1 MSYMWNEF
9 NIKTFAAETIVYR
22 DGEYCPELSTIK
34 NTNIVKKYNLP
45 VHVIYVGE
53 ISGEN
58 VLNINVGVDNQPV
71 IVTGKIKIKKS
82 AFLNIFIKNAGKDS
96 AVNAKFA
103 IENDDYFEYKC
114 MAEHL
119 YEQTTIT
126 VKNKLL
132 AGKNSKT
139 KLSGTAIINK
149 NCEKCISDISFSA
162 MADENAYIEFMP
174 EQKISSE
181 PISADHSA
189 NIYQP
194 TNAQV
199 LYLRQ
204 AGLGT
209 IEIDNVIKE
218 AFLND

>member
-1 MSYMWNEF
+1 
-9 NIKTFAAETIVYR
+9 
-22 DGEYCPELSTIK
+22 
-34 NTNIVKKYNLP
+34 
-45 VHVIYVGE
+45 
-53 ISGEN
+53 
-58 VLNINVGVDNQPV
+58 
-71 IVTGKIKIKKS
+71 
-82 AFLNIFIKNAGKDS
+82 
-96 AVNAKFA
+96 
-103 IENDDYFEYKC
+103 
-114 MAEHL
+114 
-119 YEQTTIT
+119 
-126 VKNKLL
+126 
-132 AGKNSKT
+132 
-139 KLSGTAIINK
+139 
-149 NCEKCISDISFSA
+149 
-162 MADENAYIEFMP
+162 MADENAHIEFMP